1 MKNYALTKEEKNS
14 FILNYKVVDDKKR
27 GKLIIIY
34 LATGIV
40 LEEVYSFEREKAVL
54 EKMKKQIINAS
65 KCIDVEKNNIKK
77 DYRYSILA
85 FIYFIV
91 IANSNKL
98 LNQKTIK
105 ILGSIELFAIIC
117 NLVTTIISKN
127 KIDNI
132 NKNKL
137 FIDNMHLF
145 DDDFFDYDLLSGI
158 KEKSKIRIIKDGN
171 VNINNVDKISYNELE
186 TLINNIRKDKCYKL
200 TGNYM
205 RK

>member
-158 KEKSKIRIIKDGN
+158 KEKSKIKIIKDDN
-171 VNINNVDKISYNELE
+171 ININNVDKISYNELE